1 MLTASLA
8 VVAVDLSIGIRNTS
22 YDRYLTHKNVPVL
35 IIMFNYSINVQC
47 LSISGTIS
55 FWLTLSF
62 VSTEKVSS
70 VEVPRSRFK
79 VYFNLFSMNG
89 LKFSDNWPTSVTT
102 TTNTNVVTI
111 IIICCCRTI
120 RENPNLTSHLQPTSL
135 FLHFRS
141 FFRRSSKSKFDLQP
155 SGPLMMHSTLDN
167 ESW

>member
-120 RENPNLTSHLQPTSL
+120 RENPNWRVIFNLLLS
-135 FLHFRS
+135 FYIFVHFFVVQVKVS
-141 FFRRSSKSKFDLQP
+141 SICSRRA
-155 SGPLMMHSTLDN
+155 H
-167 ESW
+167 